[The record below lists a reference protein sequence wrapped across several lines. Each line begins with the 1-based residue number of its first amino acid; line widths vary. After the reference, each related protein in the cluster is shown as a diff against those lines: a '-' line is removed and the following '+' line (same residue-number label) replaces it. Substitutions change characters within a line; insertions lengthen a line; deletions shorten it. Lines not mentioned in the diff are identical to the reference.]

1 MSGWL
6 PGLPDHECVC
16 DVRLRG
22 DAGEIMGALV
32 TVEPFGHSPEYRR
45 VRVPVSMDGAAVGAI
60 CWVGMCVE
68 LAEWRPIVTPS
79 TVPDE

>member
-1 MSGWL
+1 MSEWL

-16 DVRLRG
+16 DVRFRG
-22 DAGEIMGALV
+22 KSDAILGALV
-32 TVEPFGHSPEYRR
+32 TVEPFGHPDFRR
-45 VRVPVSMDGAAVGAI
+45 VRVPVYDDGEGTV
-60 CWVGMCVE
+60 CWIGICVE